1 MKIEREE
8 VDGEQVILTP
18 CNQCLFFN
26 PGVEATCELGRIK
39 KYEALGKVIRSD
51 LNTVKIK
58 TFCNYARPV
67 FWCGPDETTAQCVER
82 AEEDN
87 KIKYDLILRITST
100 EQVKIAK
107 EFMDRATPPQRIIF
121 SFEEMDIGEI
131 VENAS
136 ELDVDFE
143 LIQIKDTDARVNCEL
158 SRVSSAWSET
168 VDVNKQYSIGLMA
181 EFQHRINNN
190 LEQIVAVIGDQY
202 IIMSML
208 IATFDTIG
216 LYFSFDNI
224 EEVANMQKTTENIR
238 RFDGERICNYSQP
251 QL

>member
-8 VDGEQVILTP
+8 IDGEQVIITP

-26 PGVEATCELGRIK
+26 PGIEPTCELGRIK
-39 KYEALGKVIRSD
+39 KYDALGKVIRSGM
-51 LNTVKIK
+51 NTVKIK

-67 FWCGPDETTAQCVER
+67 FWCGPDETIAQCVDR

-87 KIKYDLILRITST
+87 KIKYDLILRIDTP
-100 EQVKIAK
+100 EDVHIAK
-107 EFMDRATPPQRIIF
+107 QFMERPTPPQRIIF
-121 SFEEMDIGEI
+121 SFYHTDIGEV

-136 ELDVDFE
+136 GLEVDFE
-143 LIQIKDTDARVNCEL
+143 LIQIKDTDARVNSEL
-158 SRVSSAWSET
+158 GRVSAAWSET
-168 VDVNKQYSIGLMA
+168 VDLSKKYSVDLMTDF
-181 EFQHRINNN
+181 ENRINKN

-216 LYFSFDNI
+216 LHFSFDNI
-224 EEVANMQKTTENIR
+224 EEVANMQDTTDNIR
-238 RFDGERICNYSQP
+238 RFDGERICDYS
-251 QL
+251 